1 MDLQKKMSLR
11 RGITLKSLSDRFSE
25 NKDRLFW
32 DFIETSILVWL
43 LIILF
48 RRVLD
53 IDLSIELPYHLS
65 MLIVPIAAIIAFL
78 HLLFCLFSDE
88 FFRKFAFLMPG
99 DYYYYIFI
107 KNNSRLQKNISV
119 TIKNANLV
127 FPFPNKDTCTSPLQ
141 FTIDNSYVKEAKR
154 ILLWLQKNG
163 PDDSSVTIDG
173 DRYYLEIIVRQ
184 FNNTCNKM
192 GLEYIYLLLSKNV
205 ILLLARSLI
214 MTLIFLVVLF
224 QNPPLMIDVNPCQ
237 IQENLTYGQDH
248 FIYIS
253 TKNIGCDLFNPRSET
268 ISFNKSLI
276 NASFV
281 ESDPIILCNETR
293 FVRLHISDKCPEG
306 EYRGSIIIAA
316 KANRRWIDAIPD
328 WIQNKTLISSDL
340 GETYLREL
348 AEVPYIIRISPA

>member
-1 MDLQKKMSLR
+1 
-11 RGITLKSLSDRFSE
+11 
-25 NKDRLFW
+25 
-32 DFIETSILVWL
+32 
-43 LIILF
+43 
-48 RRVLD
+48 
-53 IDLSIELPYHLS
+53 
-65 MLIVPIAAIIAFL
+65 
-78 HLLFCLFSDE
+78 
-88 FFRKFAFLMPG
+88 
-99 DYYYYIFI
+99 
-107 KNNSRLQKNISV
+107 
-119 TIKNANLV
+119 
-127 FPFPNKDTCTSPLQ
+127 LQ

-224 QNPPLMIDVNPCQ
+224 QNPPLMIAVNPCQ